1 MKSIIQW
8 IEFARAHGYSFA
20 DKMEA
25 EYRAYLERENI
36 KKDTGL
42 YSCLSVAM
50 FGAFPWNGAE
60 NPDYWPDQYSGVY
73 YQEQKSAGASA
84 SLN

>member
-1 MKSIIQW
+1 MKSIIHW
-8 IEFARAHGYSFA
+8 IEFARSHGYPFA

-25 EYRAYLERENI
+25 EYRAYLEREGI

-42 YSCLSVAM
+42 YSCLSAAM
-50 FGAFPWNGAE
+50 FWAFPWPSSE
-60 NPDYWPDQYSGVY
+60 NPDYWAKHYADVY
-73 YQEQKSAGASA
+73 HQEESAGASA